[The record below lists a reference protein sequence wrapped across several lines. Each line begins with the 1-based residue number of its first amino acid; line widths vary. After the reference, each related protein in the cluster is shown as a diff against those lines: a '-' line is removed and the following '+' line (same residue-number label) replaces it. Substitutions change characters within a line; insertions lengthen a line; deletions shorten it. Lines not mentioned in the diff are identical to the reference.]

1 MCLTGCRAFQCL
13 IASFGFLG
21 WSGLVD
27 GFGLFPALLSG
38 LSRAALL
45 SADGVQQFLKLH
57 STKPAFAAFGDMMLI
72 CAL

>member
-1 MCLTGCRAFQCL
+1 L

-38 LSRAALL
+38 LARAALL
-45 SADGVQQFLKLH
+45 SADGAQQFLKLR
-57 STKPAFAAFGDMMLI
+57 SINPAFTAFGDMMLV